1 MDILVDIVSP
11 IFHVKKP
18 RHRLNFKDTQ
28 LILDLDL
35 ESKCPSSRVKRIPR
49 EGRSICKSW
58 GRGSYKREALR
69 RDRGVT
75 LESGELPALLAPL

>member
-1 MDILVDIVSP
+1 MVLHIYMDILVDIVSP
-11 IFHVKKP
+11 IFHMKKP

-58 GRGSYKREALR
+58 AGGDINGRLSEKIE
-69 RDRGVT
+69 V
-75 LESGELPALLAPL
+75 